1 MMNETLLTEESRLR
15 REHHKGQYDRET
27 VYRILDENP
36 FCHLAF
42 VKQGRPVVIP
52 TMQWRVSDMVYWHGS
67 SKSRIAH
74 GNDNATVCLTASRID
89 GLVLARSAFEHTVN
103 FESVVVIGEAQVIE
117 DEKHKASLLEAFFSH
132 LFPGRWD
139 ALRTMTAQE
148 LKATAVMGLPLHSA
162 SAKIRRGPPNEPEED
177 RATRVWA
184 GVLPMAM
191 QLGVPIPD
199 EFNTMP
205 EPDYLARLR
214 TKP

>member
-1 MMNETLLTEESRLR
+1 MNDTLMTDESRLR
-15 REHHKGQYDRET
+15 REHHKGHYDRET

-42 VKQGRPVVIP
+42 VQQGQPVVIP
-52 TMQWRVSDMVYWHGS
+52 TMQWRVDDMVYWHGS

-74 GNDNATVCLTASRID
+74 SSDSAKVCLTASRID

-103 FESVVVIGEAQVIE
+103 FESVVVIGEAQRIE
-117 DEKHKASLLEAFFSH
+117 DTAQKTALLASFFGH

-139 ALRTMTAQE
+139 ALRAMTASE
-148 LKATAVMGLPLHSA
+148 LKATVVMGLPLHSA

-177 RATRVWA
+177 RTTPVWG

-191 QLGVPIPD
+191 QFGPPIPD
-199 EFNTMP
+199 EFNQMP